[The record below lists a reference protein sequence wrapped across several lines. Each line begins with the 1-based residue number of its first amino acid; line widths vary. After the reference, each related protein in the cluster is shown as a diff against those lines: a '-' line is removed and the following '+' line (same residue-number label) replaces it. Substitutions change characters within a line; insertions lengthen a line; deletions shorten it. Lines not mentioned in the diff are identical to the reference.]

1 MGHPNGREGIMN
13 ASMRRYAVVA
23 LAGILVLAVPAVL
36 AAAVKLPAVVGD
48 HMVVQQDKPV
58 AIWGWASK
66 NEPVTARFAGQER
79 TATAGTDGTWRVVFE
94 PLKAGGGPLELVVR
108 GAKGPEVVVKD
119 IVVGE
124 VWLCSGQSNMEW
136 AMSWLPNPAPDILRA
151 DHPAMRLFRVPKRAS
166 DQPQD
171 DVDAKWEPCAPD
183 SVRLFS
189 AVAYYFGL
197 ELHKRLGVPVGL
209 IESAWG
215 GTLIEPWTPP
225 SGFAS
230 APELRP
236 ILDKQEAKYAEYR
249 DALAKAIPTWEVWLK
264 DCRKALASGQPIP
277 PEPKPDFPFSPY
289 DNSQAP
295 TALYNGMIHALTPF
309 SIRGAIWYQGE
320 SNRNDGLLYEKK
332 MEALIRGWRQDW
344 QIGDFPFYYVQLAP
358 FNYGYSRETPV
369 VDVPDFLRLP
379 LIWEAQR
386 NALRIPNTGMAV
398 VTDIADLNDI
408 HPANKWD
415 VGLRL
420 SLWARAKTYGEKTLV
435 YSGPLYKSMTVDG
448 NLIRI
453 SFDHVGG
460 GLITNDGQPLK
471 WFEVAG
477 EDRVF
482 YMAEAEIAGDTVV
495 VWSPRVA
502 APKAVRF
509 GWHQLAVP
517 NLANKEGLP
526 ASPFRTDNW

>member
-13 ASMRRYAVVA
+13 ASMRRSAVVA
-23 LAGILVLAVPAVL
+23 LAGILVLAVPAAV
-36 AAAVKLPAVVGD
+36 AAAVKLPAVIGD

-58 AIWGWASK
+58 TIWGWAAK
-66 NEPVTARFAGQER
+66 NEPVTVRFAGQER
-79 TATAGTDGTWRVVFE
+79 KATAGADGTWRVVFD
-94 PLKAGGGPLELVVR
+94 PLKADSPPLELAVRGTKSPEIVVR
-108 GAKGPEVVVKD
+108 D

-136 AMSWLPNPAPDILRA
+136 AMSWLPNPAPDILQA
-151 DHPAMRLFRVPKRAS
+151 DHPNLRLFLVPKRTA
-166 DQPQD
+166 DQPLD
-171 DVDAKWEPCAPD
+171 DVEAKWDRATPE
-183 SVRLFS
+183 SVRPFS

-236 ILDKQEAKYAEYR
+236 ILEKQEAKYAEYR
-249 DALAKAIPTWEVWLK
+249 NALAKALPAWESWVR
-264 DCRKALASGQPIP
+264 DSRKALAAKP
-277 PEPKPDFPFSPY
+277 PLPTGPKPDLPANPY
-289 DNSQAP
+289 ENPQAP
-295 TALYNGMIHALTPF
+295 TALYNAMVHALTPF
-309 SIRGAIWYQGE
+309 AIRGAIWYQGE

-344 QIGDFPFYYVQLAP
+344 QIVDFPFYYVQLAP
-358 FNYGYSRETPV
+358 YNYGYSRETPV

-398 VTDIADLNDI
+398 VTDIANLNDI

-415 VGLRL
+415 VGYRL

-435 YSGPLYKSMTVDG
+435 HSGPLYKSMAVDG
-448 NLIRI
+448 NLIRV

-460 GLITNDGQPLK
+460 GLVSNDGQPLK
-471 WFEVAG
+471 WFEIAG

-482 YMAEAEIAGDTVV
+482 YKAEAEIVGDTVV
-495 VWSPRVA
+495 VWSGRVPS
-502 APKAVRF
+502 PKAVRF